1 MRALRCRA
9 GYNGGSDVYGSS
21 VFADIWV
28 FVRRSTGCGYSLGEV
43 WGLLRCAGVGVQT
56 CTRVAYSSG
65 SLNAP
70 GHSTPGQ
77 QHNSFMSIA
86 AVTPQPNVI
95 KLRKSGFILYNSL
108 RRLCAS
114 PNLFLGGGLPA
125 IWWFW
130 VELVV
135 QPPGHPQKLYH
146 PQHLSDA
153 L

>member
-1 MRALRCRA
+1 MEKARYIRYLLKYICFNHRMFVYRFRIRPTDPVVA
-9 GYNGGSDVYGSS
+9 GQCSY
-21 VFADIWV
+21 
-28 FVRRSTGCGYSLGEV
+28 R
-43 WGLLRCAGVGVQT
+43 GVGK
-56 CTRVAYSSG
+56 RG
-65 SLNAP
+65 SLTTVA
-70 GHSTPGQ
+70 GQLTPGQ

-114 PNLFLGGGLPA
+114 PNLFLGGVLPA

>member
-1 MRALRCRA
+1 MFAIVMFRVWCDLTCQGWVSDGCDLGIHLGCRVLA
-9 GYNGGSDVYGSS
+9 EG
-21 VFADIWV
+21 W
-28 FVRRSTGCGYSLGEV
+28 R
-43 WGLLRCAGVGVQT
+43 
-56 CTRVAYSSG
+56 YSSG

-86 AVTPQPNVI
+86 AVTPQQNVI
-95 KLRKSGFILYNSL
+95 KLRRSGFILYNSL

-114 PNLFLGGGLPA
+114 LNLFLGGGLPA
-125 IWWFW
+125 FWWFL

-135 QPPGHPQKLYH
+135 QPPGHLQKLYH